1 MRPKLRRLI
10 LADDHHLLVEGLRH
24 LLAARFDVV
33 AVAYD
38 GESLLTTL
46 RRTTADVL
54 LLDLALPGRSGLDLL
69 PDVKALRPEMKVL
82 VVTMHVDRVLADAAL
97 TAGADGFVPKD
108 AGIEEL
114 EVAINEVLAG
124 RRFVSRLVPKLT
136 HRVSLDAGHLAMA
149 RLTPRQHE
157 IVRLIGEG
165 RSTAEI
171 AEALGLQPSTVA
183 FHRHNIRKVLGI
195 AAERGLVRFAILTSI
210 SEAEAADRDAS

>member
-1 MRPKLRRLI
+1 MTPRLRRLI
-10 LADDHHLLVEGLRH
+10 LADDHQLLVEGLRH
-24 LLAARFDVV
+24 LLAPRFDIV

-97 TAGADGFVPKD
+97 AEGADGFVPKD

-114 EVAINEVLAG
+114 EVAIKEVLAG

-136 HRVSLDAGHLAMA
+136 SRVSLDAGHLAMA

-157 IVRLIGEG
+157 IVRMIGEG
-165 RSTAEI
+165 HSTAEI
-171 AEALGLQPSTVA
+171 ADALGLQPSTVS
-183 FHRHNIRKVLGI
+183 FHRHNIKTILGI
-195 AAERGLVRFAILTSI
+195 PTERGLVRFAILTTI
-210 SEAEAADRDAS
+210 SEAEAAGRDS